1 MKGGAA
7 VSDDLNR
14 DNATHLL
21 ACVHAI
27 GPARKAYLMPCHILK
42 VMPDGRLKLRVY
54 GERHWQD
61 DRKDKV
67 TVRYMKANR
76 VRVKR

>member
-1 MKGGAA
+1 MNTE
-7 VSDDLNR
+7 LNR
-14 DNATHLL
+14 ENATHLL

-27 GPARKAYLMPCHILK
+27 GSSRKSYMMPCHILK

-61 DRKDKV
+61 ERKDKV
-67 TVRYMKANR
+67 NVRYVPANW

>member
-1 MKGGAA
+1 MN
-7 VSDDLNR
+7 SELNR

-27 GPARKAYLMPCHILK
+27 GPSRKAYLMPCHILK

-54 GERHWQD
+54 GERYWKD

-67 TVRYMKANR
+67 NVRYVKANY